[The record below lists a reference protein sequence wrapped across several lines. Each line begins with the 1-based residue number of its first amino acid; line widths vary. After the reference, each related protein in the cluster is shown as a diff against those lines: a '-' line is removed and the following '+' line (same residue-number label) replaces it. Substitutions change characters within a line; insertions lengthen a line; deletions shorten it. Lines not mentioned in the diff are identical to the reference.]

1 MASGVELFRLMAK
14 LVMDTSEFDASVAS
28 AKKSAEGLGGAFDG
42 AESKVTKLS
51 SALNVMSK
59 VGGAVSNTLK
69 GVIGAGL
76 GLVETSASLDALEQS
91 MASTFAGVEE
101 EAGAALQRVSEDNNI
116 AMLRL
121 QESGLSFFRQFTSS
135 GMDSANALLNM
146 EKALSYAADAA
157 AAYDKSLE
165 DSGSMIRSFIR
176 GNVEAGES
184 IGLFISQVKREEMAM
199 EEYGK
204 EWKELNEAERQFL
217 LLDVV
222 GKTYEQSKVAGQG
235 ALERANWSNVGRNLS
250 SAWTKAQAMMGDE
263 IREALIPALQELTK
277 WVQDNPD
284 LFKNLGKVFGD
295 VVKSMVGAF
304 QSLLTFVSEHGD
316 TITAFFDAL
325 SRLLSGDLTRGEFLF
340 GESSKKTISREDAI
354 AAMRAYV
361 GDEINYLDLTN
372 KIGKDAAKIFSI
384 DDIGLS
390 GQALEDKILQALS
403 LMQGVLNDNPLTV
416 DVEPR
421 TPWQGA
427 ANFLTGLFKGAT
439 PHAMGLPYVP
449 YDGYPAILHRGE
461 SVLNRVEATD
471 WRSAAKS
478 SNSGQTN
485 TGITRDELLSTL
497 RNMSIS
503 MDGRTVGALVTP
515 YVSREQAAEAW
526 RRR

>member
-14 LVMDTSEFDASVAS
+14 LVMDTSEFDASIAG

-59 VGGAVSNTLK
+59 VGGAVSNALK
-69 GVIGAGL
+69 GVVGAGL
-76 GLVETSASLDALEQS
+76 GLVETSASLDALQQS
-91 MASTFAGVEE
+91 MASTFEGVET
-101 EAGAALQRVSEDNNI
+101 EAAAALERVGDANNI

-199 EEYGK
+199 EGYGK

-222 GKTYEQSKVAGQG
+222 GETYKQSKVIGQG
-235 ALERANWSNVGRNLS
+235 AREMNNWSNVAGNLA
-250 SAWTKAQAMMGDE
+250 SAWTKAQGTMGNK
-263 IREALIPALQELTK
+263 IREALIPALMDLTK
-277 WVQDNPD
+277 WIEDNPD
-284 LFKNLGKVFGD
+284 LWEGLGETFGHIA
-295 VVKSMVGAF
+295 KAMVSAF
-304 QSLLTFVSEHGD
+304 QSLVTF
-316 TITAFFDAL
+316 
-325 SRLLSGDLTRGEFLF
+325 
-340 GESSKKTISREDAI
+340 IS
-354 AAMRAYV
+354 
-361 GDEINYLDLTN
+361 NN
-372 KIGKDAAKIFSI
+372 
-384 DDIGLS
+384 
-390 GQALEDKILQALS
+390 EDKIIGFIDSLNALFS
-403 LMQGVLNDNPLTV
+403 GEKTFAQLLFGGGQSQNVELRPNVEGEAALRAYANKEIDFETLSGTVGEGVAQSFNDALAAGVDLEAAITNALTDAQVILDKHPLIV
-416 DVEPR
+416 DV
-421 TPWQGA
+421 QA
-427 ANFLTGLFKGAT
+427 QFNGLLDWGLDLLGFKPNAK
-439 PHAMGLPYVP
+439 GLDYVP
-449 YDGYPAILHRGE
+449 YDGYPAILHQGE
-461 SVLNRVEATD
+461 TILNRVAAED
-471 WRSAAKS
+471 WRAAKR
-478 SNSGQTN
+478 GEGMGAN